1 MKNNNKVLTLVE
13 EGKISTEQAGKLI
26 QRPKEKTSWAAAAAI
41 VGGAVAIGAFALL
54 SQERK

>member
-1 MKNNNKVLTLVE
+1 VLTLVE